1 MPEISDVMDVT
12 VDDLSP
18 EQLQQ
23 LKDAT
28 DQFQMKCLMSFKK
41 NRNGVPYLKTEMP
54 RVLLSGETDATSLQ
68 EKEEALQ
75 AFRDAA
81 EAVLGRHHKA
91 FLSMFKQMMV
101 GVFCPGMEQVFSRV
115 YPHAYSAEVGETSSA
130 QPTGAQPPL
139 QSQLVQ
145 PPPQS
150 VGSQPIQPPPQSA
163 RSQPMQPPLRVAG
176 GQPVQPPLQGNA
188 GQPVQQPNP
197 YQPTYG
203 EMPFACLEY
212 RPIPL
217 TR

>member
-1 MPEISDVMDVT
+1 MPEIGDILDVT

-28 DQFQMKCLMSFKK
+28 DQFQLKCLMSFKK
-41 NRNGVPYLKTEMP
+41 NRSGVPYLKNEMP

-75 AFRDAA
+75 AFRDSA
-81 EAVLGRHHKA
+81 EAVLGRHHRA

-101 GVFCPGMEQVFSRV
+101 GVFGPGMKQVFSRV
-115 YPHAYSAEVGETSSA
+115 SPHAYSAEVRETSSA

-139 QSQLVQ
+139 QGQPIQPPPQSVGGQSIQ

-150 VGSQPIQPPPQSA
+150 VGS
-163 RSQPMQPPLRVAG
+163 
-176 GQPVQPPLQGNA
+176 
-188 GQPVQQPNP
+188 
-197 YQPTYG
+197 
-203 EMPFACLEY
+203 
-212 RPIPL
+212 
-217 TR
+217 